1 MTQPG
6 TNKNRNPIER
16 FLRSLK
22 SPAGQCEMGLGFM
35 LPLFFWVFFF
45 SWKEGGKFYLESVEA
60 LGDLMQGE
68 LF

>member
-1 MTQPG
+1 MRDG
-6 TNKNRNPIER
+6 V
-16 FLRSLK
+16 
-22 SPAGQCEMGLGFM
+22 GFYASS
-35 LPLFFWVFFF
+35 FFWGFFF